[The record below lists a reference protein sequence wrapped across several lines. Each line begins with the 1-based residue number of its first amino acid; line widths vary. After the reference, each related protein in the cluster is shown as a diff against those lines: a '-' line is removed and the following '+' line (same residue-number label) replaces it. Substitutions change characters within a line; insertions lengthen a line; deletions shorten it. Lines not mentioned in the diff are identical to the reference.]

1 MNDLSPLPG
10 EQILTIT
17 RGQLKRLDACCEGM
31 RLFNSFVGGRNKNVL
46 RVIWSPLAQLWLAK
60 NHSGFAA
67 WLYDCGVTPRF
78 SLSSADLSSADLRW
92 ADLRWANLRWAN
104 LRWADLSSADL
115 RSADL
120 RSADLR
126 WANLSSADLSSADL
140 RSADLRWANL
150 SPALRPADIAGAW
163 RTAEDA
169 PVLGWHLRDGRLER
183 TVAS

>member
-1 MNDLSPLPG
+1 MNDLVTVPG

-17 RGQLKRLDACCEGM
+17 RGQLKRLDACREGM
-31 RLFNSFVGGRNKNVL
+31 RLFNYFVGGRKKNVL
-46 RVIWSPLAQLWLAK
+46 RIIWSPLAQLWFAK

-78 SLSSADLSSADLRW
+78 SLSSANLRS
-92 ADLRWANLRWAN
+92 ANLSWAN
-104 LRWADLSSADL
+104 LRWADLSWANLRSANLRSADLSWANL

-126 WANLSSADLSSADL
+126 AADLRAADL
-140 RSADLRWANL
+140 RSADLPPN
-150 SPALRPADIAGAW
+150 PEGADLAGAW
-163 RTAEDA
+163 RTVEDA